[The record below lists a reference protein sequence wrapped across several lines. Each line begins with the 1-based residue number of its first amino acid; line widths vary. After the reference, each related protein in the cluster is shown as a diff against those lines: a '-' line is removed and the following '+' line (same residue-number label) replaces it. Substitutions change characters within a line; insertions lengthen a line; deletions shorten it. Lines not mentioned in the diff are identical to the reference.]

1 MAFETEE
8 ADMPAFALVNC
19 IATQDLER
27 LTGLLERQ
35 DFLVIRLDGTNVTD
49 KASFLKQAEADLPRP
64 TDLFPH
70 NWDALADTLWNG
82 LFDLKANQVALVWT
96 QAQRLAHGDLQDFL
110 DAIRILSDVARQ
122 VMDGAN
128 SFPRPLTMLLFL
140 VGDGSE
146 FRRL

>member
-49 KASFLKQAEADLPRP
+49 KASFLKQAEADLPRRFIP
-64 TDLFPH
+64 SQLGCAGRYF
-70 NWDALADTLWNG
+70 
-82 LFDLKANQVALVWT
+82 VE
-96 QAQRLAHGDLQDFL
+96 
-110 DAIRILSDVARQ
+110 
-122 VMDGAN
+122 
-128 SFPRPLTMLLFL
+128 RPL
-140 VGDGSE
+140 
-146 FRRL
+146 